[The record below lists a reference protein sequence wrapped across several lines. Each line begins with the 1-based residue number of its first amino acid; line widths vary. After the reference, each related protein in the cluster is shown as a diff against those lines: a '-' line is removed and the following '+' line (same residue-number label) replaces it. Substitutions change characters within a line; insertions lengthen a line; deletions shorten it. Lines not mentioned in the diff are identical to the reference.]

1 MGDVPGGAGQT
12 ERRSDRRFGG
22 TAMILASSFFDH
34 VLDSQ
39 ELEILPSI
47 GLAIH
52 IPWPLSKFIVL
63 QLIAAGLILFFYIRL
78 AKRVRNGDAPR
89 GWWWN
94 SLEGLL
100 AFVRNEVAKPCI
112 GEHDADRFVPF
123 LWTIF
128 LFILVNN
135 LLGLIPFMGSATGS
149 FWVTSG
155 LALCA
160 ALVIHGAPIR
170 RFGPVHYVKSYYPH
184 IDAPGGPLIGLF
196 IAGIEIVGHFIKAF
210 VLAVRLYA
218 NIFAGHTVLAVILFF
233 VVMAKNAPGYLFW
246 PIGIGSTLFIVALSF
261 LELFIAFLQA
271 YVFTFLTS
279 LFLGMTLNP
288 EH

>member
-1 MGDVPGGAGQT
+1 
-12 ERRSDRRFGG
+12 
-22 TAMILASSFFDH
+22 MILASSFFDH
-34 VLDSQ
+34 VLDTSRWHIF
-39 ELEILPSI
+39 ESIDLGFRLP
-47 GLAIH
+47 A
-52 IPWPLSKFIVL
+52 PLTKFIIL
-63 QLIAAGLILFFYIRL
+63 ELIAGGLIAFFYIRL
-78 AKRVRNGDAPR
+78 ARRVRDGNPPH

-94 SLEGLL
+94 SLEVLL
-100 AFVRNEVAKPCI
+100 TFIRNEVAKPCI
-112 GEHDADRFVPF
+112 GEHDADRYVPF
-123 LWTIF
+123 LWTMF

-160 ALVIHGAPIR
+160 AGVIHGAAV
-170 RFGPVHYVKSYYPH
+170 FKHGPVHYVKSFYPH
-184 IDAPGGPLIGLF
+184 IDAPGGALIGLF
-196 IAGIEIVGHFIKAF
+196 IAGIEVMGHGIKAF

-218 NIFAGHTVLAVILFF
+218 NIFAGHTVLAVILSF
-233 VVMAKNAPGYLFW
+233 VVMAKNAPFYLFW

-271 YVFTFLTS
+271 YVFVFLTS
-279 LFLGMTLNP
+279 IFLGMTLHP